1 MWNPFDFTGKK
12 IVIAGATSGMG
23 RALAIKLSQQGA
35 ETSLVGR
42 DFEKLKKIQAEIKT
56 GQSQV
61 YVKDFGCPNG
71 FQDTLDNIV
80 SDGKKIDGL
89 VYCAGITKILP
100 LSFLSKKNMDESMTV
115 NLYSFVELVGLLSKK
130 KYHNN
135 ASIVGISSIAT
146 QYPQKCQGIYV
157 ATKSAMNG
165 MVTSMAM
172 ELAEKGIR
180 INTVMPSS
188 TKTKM
193 YEDSLEGKSPEEI
206 KNIENKQIL
215 GVADPDDIAN
225 IIMFLLS
232 DASKMITGRAIY
244 ADAGCINFY

>member
-12 IVIAGATSGMG
+12 IIIAGATSGMG
-23 RALAIKLSQQGA
+23 KALAVKLSQQGA
-35 ETSLVGR
+35 ELSLIGR
-42 DFEKLKKIQAEIKT
+42 DLEKLKKIQSEI
-56 GQSQV
+56 GACQSQV
-61 YVKDFGCPNG
+61 YVKDFSCPNG
-71 FQDTLDNIV
+71 FQDTLDSII

-115 NLYSFVELVGLLSKK
+115 NLYSFAELIGQLSKK

-146 QYPQKCQGIYV
+146 LYPQKCQGVYV

-172 ELAEKGIR
+172 ELAEKGMR

-188 TKTKM
+188 TRTKM
-193 YEDSLEGKSPEEI
+193 YEDSLDGKNPEEI
-206 KNIENKQIL
+206 KSIEGKQVL
-215 GVADPDDIAN
+215 GVADPNDIAD